1 MNFCKN
7 SLFSSLNPGLKAPTA
22 APTWRGAGQGVL
34 QGRRSGHGVPL
45 VLLSM
50 GRPLETLVLCSLNG
64 EKEDFMFVFQQ
75 IATSRKIFCF
85 HQRFSQTEPVSQPA
99 PGTNSGLE
107 PGSGKAN
114 STSQGCLKH
123 PEEFQLPAEVPCHCR
138 RTDPGPGGN
147 TAIPTFFCD
156 FFYYFVLPQQTRRE
170 VRKNKRFQAP
180 GTATTESRPLSACPS
195 ASFQKPV
202 QALGKSQLQKGLQ
215 AKPTRAFLND
225 PCSWGSEGSKCHCP
239 GSQAVANY

>member
-7 SLFSSLNPGLKAPTA
+7 SLFSSLNLGLKAPTA

-50 GRPLETLVLCSLNG
+50 GRPLETLVFCALNG
-64 EKEDFMFVFQQ
+64 EKEGFLFVFQQ

-107 PGSGKAN
+107 PGSAEAS

-123 PEEFQLPAEVPCHCR
+123 PEVFQLPAEVPCHCR
-138 RTDPGPGGN
+138 EDRPRTWGKYSHPSVFVISFITLSSHSKPGGRSGR
-147 TAIPTFFCD
+147 TSVFR
-156 FFYYFVLPQQTRRE
+156 LP
-170 VRKNKRFQAP
+170 
-180 GTATTESRPLSACPS
+180 
-195 ASFQKPV
+195 
-202 QALGKSQLQKGLQ
+202 AL
-215 AKPTRAFLND
+215 
-225 PCSWGSEGSKCHCP
+225 
-239 GSQAVANY
+239 